1 MVFFV
6 TAADIVTIIG
16 CRQDAGTVVSNAAGK
31 QPFAAELHWNIPN
44 CLTGIGFMPLQS
56 WLHK

>member
-6 TAADIVTIIG
+6 TAAVIVTIIG
-16 CRQDAGTVVSNAAGK
+16 CRQDAGIVVSNAVGK
-31 QPFAAELHWNIPN
+31 QPFAAELRWNIPN
-44 CLTGIGFMPLQS
+44 CLTVIGSMPLQS